1 MWRGREGIGEGCR
14 EILTTE
20 ELKSS
25 EEDDLWSNV
34 DWLEDVMLELKPP
47 EPLSSVSPETAST
60 GRDSEREPE

>member
-1 MWRGREGIGEGCR
+1 MGEKNELYEEGCR

-34 DWLEDVMLELKPP
+34 DWLEDVILELKPP
-47 EPLSSVSPETAST
+47 EPLSSVSPGKWATA
-60 GRDSEREPE
+60 